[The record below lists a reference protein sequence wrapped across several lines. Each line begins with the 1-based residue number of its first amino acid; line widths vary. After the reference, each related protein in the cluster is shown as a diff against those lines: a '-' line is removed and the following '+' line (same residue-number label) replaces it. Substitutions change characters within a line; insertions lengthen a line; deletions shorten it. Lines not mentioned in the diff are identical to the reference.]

1 MLFTQYIIGSRLNQL
16 EMNFDK
22 YIESACCC
30 NINLVLYGI
39 TEIDNN
45 PIFTELQKAI
55 ASSRTINS
63 MEIDYHCKLCDTL
76 AD

>member
-22 YIESACCC
+22 YIGSACCC

-55 ASSRTINS
+55 APKSNNKQHGNRLS
-63 MEIDYHCKLCDTL
+63 LQTL
-76 AD
+76 